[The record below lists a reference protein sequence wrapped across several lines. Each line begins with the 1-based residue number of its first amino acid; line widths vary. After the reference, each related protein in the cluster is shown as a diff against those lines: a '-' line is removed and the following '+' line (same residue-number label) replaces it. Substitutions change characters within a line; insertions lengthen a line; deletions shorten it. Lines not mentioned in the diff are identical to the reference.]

1 MKNRSSGRKPT
12 SLLWKRMNV
21 AWLMFLCVGLLAA
34 AGMQGPGT
42 TDTAA
47 PSPAANV
54 PAVENAATNV
64 ETITLFEPFVSP
76 EYDWIERTAL
86 SLLVVVALGGL
97 VYAMLLVKQV
107 MTADQGTKRMQE
119 IAQAIRE
126 GANAYLYRQ
135 FSVVFVLIIL
145 ITILLGVAAKIS
157 GSPDAICWGRAIA
170 FLVGSIFSATV
181 GFVGMRL
188 ATVGNLRVAAAAKD
202 SFGRALQLGYRTG
215 TITGML
221 TDGLGLLGGSI
232 IFLIYGQHA
241 YEALLG
247 FGFGG
252 TLLALFMR
260 VGGGIYTK
268 AADVG
273 ADLVGKL
280 EAGIPED
287 DPRNAATIADNVGDN
302 VGDCAGMAADI
313 FESYEVTIVA
323 AMILGIASFGHKGV
337 IFPLLVRA
345 IGVIASIISTS
356 SVKAGDKGSVAEA
369 MKSVNKGFVI
379 GSAISIIGFVLL
391 GLGYLKFDD
400 KYARLYPQSIDGFVL
415 TKDFKDARQ
424 KTFQNTL
431 TDERAAAKSA
441 NNEAVLAVLGEE
453 GDLLKAWINPEFQKE
468 FLAKLET
475 RAKNAKDPKKAELL
489 TTEFNY
495 AKSLTTKLGNY
506 DGKILSPDQPKW
518 SSLGIADLD
527 MRAAWTCLIGI
538 ILAVLLN
545 KCTEYYTG
553 TEFAP
558 VKGLAK
564 SCETGHATNIIQGL
578 AVGYESSVA
587 AVIIIAAAIF
597 ASVMIYTGTTATFVA
612 FGVAMCGIG
621 MLTLTGNTISMDVFG
636 PVADNANGIGEMG
649 YDAKEMGDKK
659 YKDARQILADLD
671 AVGNTT
677 KAITKGIAIGSAV
690 IAAVSLFNS
699 FIVSVGSGGQG
710 ESATITSGVYT
721 TVANMLTI
729 SNPTL
734 FIGMLIGGAVPFLF
748 SSMTIRAV
756 GRAAFLIVKE
766 CRIQFRDKEIWSGK
780 KKPDYG
786 RVVNICTGSAQKELI
801 GPGLLAILV
810 PLLVGFSLGSI
821 ALAGFLGGMIVSG
834 QLLAVFMANAG
845 GAWDNAKKTIE
856 DEPKTESTGKGSE
869 KHKAA
874 ITGDTVG
881 DPLKDTSGPAIN
893 PLIKVMNMVSLLII
907 GLILPYDHNV
917 TAKLKEIGVMVIDK
931 SRHDTM
937 FVSII
942 VVCVIGLAWAIWQS
956 KRESSHND

>member
-1 MKNRSSGRKPT
+1 MVNHRNTGRRPARRASHKLRVLWLVILSVGILSAAGWMFQQPEAAAPT
-12 SLLWKRMNV
+12 
-21 AWLMFLCVGLLAA
+21 AAEGPQGPTIPLLA
-34 AGMQGPGT
+34 PLL
-42 TDTAA
+42 
-47 PSPAANV
+47 SPTFAWYEKV
-54 PAVENAATNV
+54 LLVTNV
-64 ETITLFEPFVSP
+64 FIA
-76 EYDWIERTAL
+76 IA
-86 SLLVVVALGGL
+86 GL
-97 VYAMLLVKQV
+97 VYALTLVRQV
-107 MTADQGTKRMQE
+107 KDAPQGTPRMQE
-119 IAQAIRE
+119 IARAVRE

-135 FSVVFVLIIL
+135 FSVVAFLIVI
-145 ITILLGVAAKIS
+145 ITILLYWGAKLAT
-157 GSPDAICWGRAIA
+157 PDPGMAPIWWGRAIA
-170 FLVGSIFSATV
+170 FLVGSTFSATV
-181 GFVGMRL
+181 GFIGMRM
-188 ATVGNLRVAAAAKD
+188 ATVGNLRVATAAQS
-202 SFGRALQLGYRTG
+202 SFGQALQLGYRTG

-221 TDGLGLLGGSI
+221 TDGLGLLGGSV
-232 IFLIYGQHA
+232 IFLIYGEHA

-345 IGVIASIISTS
+345 IGVVASIISTY
-356 SVKAGDKGSVAEA
+356 SVRAGDKGDVAQA
-369 MKSVNKGFVI
+369 MRSVNKGFII
-379 GSAISIIGFVLL
+379 GSTISVVGFIILGFFYMRFSADMV
-391 GLGYLKFDD
+391 
-400 KYARLYPQSIDGFVL
+400 A
-415 TKDFKDARQ
+415 
-424 KTFQNTL
+424 NHTL
-431 TDERAAAKSA
+431 TQT
-441 NNEAVLAVLGEE
+441 
-453 GDLLKAWINPEFQKE
+453 AWDSIQ
-468 FLAKLET
+468 
-475 RAKNAKDPKKAELL
+475 
-489 TTEFNY
+489 
-495 AKSLTTKLGNY
+495 
-506 DGKILSPDQPKW
+506 
-518 SSLGIADLD
+518 SLGPWANFGIQGLD
-527 MRAAWTCLIGI
+527 MRPAWTCLIGI
-538 ILAVLLN
+538 VLAVCLN
-545 KCTEYYTG
+545 RCTEYYTG
-553 TEFAP
+553 TEFSP
-558 VKGLAK
+558 VKSLAK
-564 SCETGHATNIIQGL
+564 SCETGHATNIIQGF
-578 AVGYESSVA
+578 AVGYESTVM
-587 AVIIIAAAIF
+587 AVLIIAGAIF
-597 ASVMIYTGTTATFVA
+597 ASALIYTGTNATFVA

-649 YDAKEMGDKK
+649 YDENEMGPAR
-659 YKDARQILADLD
+659 YKEARQILADLD

-699 FIVSVGSGGQG
+699 YIVSIGSVGKG
-710 ESATITSGVYT
+710 ETAGIAKTVYDA
-721 TVANMLTI
+721 VASLLTI
-729 SNPTL
+729 SDPRL

-766 CRIQFRDKEIWSGK
+766 CRVQFHDKEIWEGK

-786 RVVNICTGSAQKELI
+786 RVVNICTASAQKELI

-810 PLLVGFSLGSI
+810 PLLVGFGLGEI

-856 DEPKTESTGKGSE
+856 DEPRSETTGKGSE
-869 KHKAA
+869 KHKAS

-881 DPLKDTSGPAIN
+881 DPLKDTAGPAIN

-907 GLILPYDHNV
+907 GLILPYDTFVLNKLRTLDDPNV
-917 TAKLKEIGVMVIDK
+917 QKGLEEFNVLTAARAPDLK
-931 SRHDTM
+931 
-937 FVSII
+937 FWII
-942 VVCVIGLAWAIWQS
+942 VGVAAVGLIWAVWQS
-956 KRESSHND
+956 KRETPDMSE

>member
-1 MKNRSSGRKPT
+1 MFFQPAAAEKAAEGASTAAAAVHEGGVTLWNPILGSKFSFPEKCA
-12 SLLWKRMNV
+12 LLTNV
-21 AWLMFLCVGLLAA
+21 LIALVGLGYA
-34 AGMQGPGT
+34 
-42 TDTAA
+42 
-47 PSPAANV
+47 
-54 PAVENAATNV
+54 
-64 ETITLFEPFVSP
+64 
-76 EYDWIERTAL
+76 W
-86 SLLVVVALGGL
+86 SLVR
-97 VYAMLLVKQV
+97 QV
-107 MTADQGTKRMQE
+107 MDAPKGTKKMQE
-119 IAQAIRE
+119 IAAAVRE

-135 FSVVFVLIIL
+135 FSVVGVLIVI
-145 ITILLGVAAKIS
+145 ITVGLYYAAQQSGLEHLLCV
-157 GSPDAICWGRAIA
+157 GRAGA
-170 FLVGSIFSATV
+170 FLVGALFSATV

-188 ATVGNLRVAAAAKD
+188 ATVGNLRVAAAAQT
-202 SFGRALQLGYRTG
+202 SFGQALQLGYRTG

-232 IFLIYGQHA
+232 IFLMYGEQA

-273 ADLVGKL
+273 ADLVGKI
-280 EAGIPED
+280 EANIPED

-345 IGVIASIISTS
+345 IGVVASIISTY
-356 SVKAGDKGSVAEA
+356 SVRAGDKGSVAGA
-369 MKSVNKGFVI
+369 MKSVNRGFII
-379 GSAISIIGFVLL
+379 GSILSVVGFLVLGFL
-391 GLGYLKFDD
+391 YLRFDD
-400 KYARLYPQSIDGFVL
+400 SYVKEYPSSIDGFNV
-415 TKDFKDARQ
+415 TQEFSAARTALPKEIRNSGEAYQ
-424 KTFQNTL
+424 KWL
-431 TDERAAAKSA
+431 KEDYK
-441 NNEAVLAVLGEE
+441 GE
-453 GDLLKAWINPEFQKE
+453 I
-468 FLAKLET
+468 LAKEQS
-475 RAKNAKDPKKAELL
+475 AWCN
-489 TTEFNY
+489 
-495 AKSLTTKLGNY
+495 
-506 DGKILSPDQPKW
+506 LSFF
-518 SSLGIADLD
+518 GFAGFAGLD

-538 ILAVLLN
+538 ILAVALN

-553 TEFAP
+553 TEFKP
-558 VKGLAK
+558 VQSVAK

-578 AVGYESSVA
+578 ALGYESAMS
-587 AVIIIAAAIF
+587 AVLILAAAIM
-597 ASVMIYTGTTATFVA
+597 ASVLIYLGTNPTFIA

-649 YDAKEMGDKK
+649 YDKKEMGEAK
-659 YKDARQILADLD
+659 YKEARQILADLD

-699 FIVSVGSGGQG
+699 FIVSVGSGGKG
-710 ESATITSGVYT
+710 ESATISDMVYQ
-721 TVANMLTI
+721 TVASMLTI
-729 SNPTL
+729 SDPTL
-734 FIGMLIGGAVPFLF
+734 FIGLLIGGTIPFLF

-766 CRIQFRDKEIWSGK
+766 CRIQFRDKEIWAGT

-801 GPGLLAILV
+801 GPALLAMCV
-810 PLLVGFSLGSI
+810 PIIVGYLLGVI

-834 QLLAVFMANAG
+834 SLLAVFMSNAG
-845 GAWDNAKKTIE
+845 GAWDNAKKMIE
-856 DEPKTESTGKGSE
+856 DEPKSETTGKGSE

-874 ITGDTVG
+874 VTGDTVG
-881 DPLKDTSGPAIN
+881 DPLKDTAGPAIN

-907 GLILPYDHNV
+907 GLILPYDKGV
-917 TAKLKEIGVMVIDK
+917 IAKLKAVDVNVAFK
-931 SRHDTM
+931 PHDTM
-937 FVSII
+937 FWSI
-942 VVCVIGLAWAIWQS
+942 VGVCALALVWAIWQS
-956 KRESSHND
+956 KRESKQDLD

>member
-1 MKNRSSGRKPT
+1 MFQRNVPGKPGRKGRIRIT
-12 SLLWKRMNV
+12 NRLYV
-21 AWLMFLCVGLLAA
+21 AWLAFVCVGLLAA
-34 AGMQGPGT
+34 VGFNAVQEPSAAAEAGTSAVNSSNGWFVGGVLLGEPLRGEKFNNWEKI
-42 TDTAA
+42 ALI
-47 PSPAANV
+47 ANV
-54 PAVENAATNV
+54 V
-64 ETITLFEPFVSP
+64 I
-76 EYDWIERTAL
+76 
-86 SLLVVVALGGL
+86 ALGGL
-97 VYAMLLVKQV
+97 AYALMLVGQV
-107 MTADQGTKRMQE
+107 MRAPQGTKKMQE
-119 IAQAIRE
+119 IAQAVRE

-135 FSVVFVLIIL
+135 FRVVFVLILL
-145 ITILLGVAAKIS
+145 ITVLLYYGAKAS
-157 GSPDAICWGRAIA
+157 LPNQEAFWWGRSLA
-170 FLVGSIFSATV
+170 FFVGSLFSATV

-188 ATVGNLRVAAAAKD
+188 ATVGNLRVAAAAKT
-202 SFGRALQLGYRTG
+202 SFGQALQLGYRTG

-221 TDGLGLLGGSI
+221 TDGLGLLGGSL
-232 IFLIYGQHA
+232 IFLTFGEQA

-273 ADLVGKL
+273 ADLVGKV

-345 IGVIASIISTS
+345 IGVVASIISTY
-356 SVKAGDKGSVAEA
+356 SVRAGDKGSVAGA
-369 MKSVNKGFVI
+369 MKSVNRGFII
-379 GSAISIIGFVLL
+379 GSFLSIAGFILL
-391 GLGYLKFDD
+391 GFFYLNFNTTVMHDGAAIP
-400 KYARLYPQSIDGFVL
+400 YIQAYPQALPGFPGA
-415 TKDFKDARQ
+415 T
-424 KTFQNTL
+424 
-431 TDERAAAKSA
+431 
-441 NNEAVLAVLGEE
+441 
-453 GDLLKAWINPEFQKE
+453 PENVTAG
-468 FLAKLET
+468 LPTWAT
-475 RAKNAKDPKKAELL
+475 
-489 TTEFNY
+489 
-495 AKSLTTKLGNY
+495 
-506 DGKILSPDQPKW
+506 
-518 SSLGIADLD
+518 LGISGLD
-527 MRAAWTCLIGI
+527 MRPAWTCLIGI
-538 ILAVLLN
+538 ILAVFLN

-553 TEFAP
+553 TEYKP

-578 AVGYESSVA
+578 AVGYESTVA

-597 ASVMIYTGTTATFVA
+597 ASVMIYSGTSATFVA
-612 FGVAMCGIG
+612 YGVAMCGIG

-649 YDAKEMGDKK
+649 YDRKEMGEAK
-659 YKDARQILADLD
+659 YKEARQILADLD

-699 FIVSVGSGGQG
+699 FIVSVGTGGGG
-710 ESATITSGVYT
+710 ENEQISATVYGM
-721 TVANMLTI
+721 VASMLTI
-729 SNPTL
+729 SDPTL

-766 CRIQFRDKEIWSGK
+766 CRIQFRDKEIWAGT

-786 RVVNICTGSAQKELI
+786 RVVAICTGEAQKELV
-801 GPGLLAILV
+801 GPGLLAMLV
-810 PLLVGFSLGSI
+810 PVIVGYSLGVV
-821 ALAGFLGGMIVSG
+821 ALAGFLGGMIVVG

-845 GAWDNAKKTIE
+845 GAWDNAKKMIE
-856 DEPKTESTGKGSE
+856 DEPKTDATGKGSE

-874 ITGDTVG
+874 VTGDTVG
-881 DPLKDTSGPAIN
+881 DPLKDTAGPAIN

-907 GLILPYDHNV
+907 GLILPFDKAV
-917 TAKLKEIGVMVIDK
+917 AAKLETVGVHVK
-931 SRHDTM
+931 TVEWQTSQQ
-937 FVSII
+937 FWI
-942 VVCVIGLAWAIWQS
+942 VVGICVVGLIWAVWQS
-956 KRESSHND
+956 KREAKHGMED